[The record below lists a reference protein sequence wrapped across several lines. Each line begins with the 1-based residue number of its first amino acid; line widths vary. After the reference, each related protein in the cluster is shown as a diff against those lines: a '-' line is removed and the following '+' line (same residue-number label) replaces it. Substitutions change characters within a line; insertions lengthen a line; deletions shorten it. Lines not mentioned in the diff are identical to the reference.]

1 MYKSE
6 ILETSMNLE
15 SKLEIV
21 AMKDVTDCILL
32 EQYVNSND
40 GEVIIAP
47 KDYVKLHVMNDK
59 SESKEYNILIIVTQ
73 DGTKYKT
80 GSESFERAFMD
91 IFNELKDETSE
102 WQIKVF
108 GKPSKNYSGKN
119 FLTCS
124 VVIPK

>member
-6 ILETSMNLE
+6 IIETSMNLE
-15 SKLEIV
+15 SKLEVV

-32 EQYVNSND
+32 EQYVNENN
-40 GEVIIAP
+40 GEVIIEPAHF
-47 KDYVKLHVMNDK
+47 VKLHVENDK
-59 SESKEYNILIIVTQ
+59 SDSKEYNILIIVTT

-91 IFNELKDETSE
+91 IFTELKDEKG

-108 GKPSKNYSGKN
+108 GKPSKNYAGKN

-124 VVIPK
+124 VVLPK